1 MELGCGSALIWG
13 DATAIREKTVA
24 PAYRFTVTQLQVV
37 DHPLIADAIRQLRDE
52 RTPNADFLRL
62 AGEITRYL
70 AYEAFRTVP
79 VVQTTVD
86 TPVMKNA
93 PAVRVEREYLIVPIL
108 RAGLGMS
115 PAVQAVLPRHR
126 VCLMGLRRNEE
137 TLQPD
142 LYLDGLPERL
152 DGVSVVICDPML
164 ATGGSLIAAIEL
176 LKSRG
181 AADITALVLIASQPG
196 VDVVSA
202 AHPDVR
208 IAAAALDPILNDV
221 GYITPGLGDA
231 GDRLFGPPAR

>member
-1 MELGCGSALIWG
+1 
-13 DATAIREKTVA
+13 
-24 PAYRFTVTQLQVV
+24 VTQLHVV

-52 RTPNADFLRL
+52 RTPNGDFLRL

-70 AYEAFRTVP
+70 AYEAFRSVP
-79 VVQTTVD
+79 VVQTTVN

-142 LYLDGLPERL
+142 LYLDGLPDRL

-196 VDVVSA
+196 VDLVSA

>member
-1 MELGCGSALIWG
+1 LN
-13 DATAIREKTVA
+13 
-24 PAYRFTVTQLQVV
+24 VTQLLVV

-52 RTPNADFLRL
+52 RTPNVDFLRL

-79 VVQTTVD
+79 VVPTTVD

-137 TLQPD
+137 PWQPD

-202 AHPDVR
+202 APPDVR